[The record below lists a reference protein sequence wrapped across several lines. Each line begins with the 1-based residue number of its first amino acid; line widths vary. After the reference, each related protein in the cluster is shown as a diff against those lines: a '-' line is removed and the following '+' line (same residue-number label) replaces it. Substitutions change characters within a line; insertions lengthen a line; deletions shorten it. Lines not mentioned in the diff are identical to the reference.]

1 MTLILEKYRALLA
14 LDNGLR
20 FSKIDHD
27 DAMVADV
34 YKVESLEK
42 PCFILKICDR
52 PNDYTSEVYFLSH
65 FEKQIQV
72 PAIIK
77 TLPPSQENHGA
88 ILMEYLSGCLLK
100 PSLITKEIAFQLGK
114 SLAIIHS
121 NKTDGFGYL
130 NRDAE
135 LVSEPTSHFKDK
147 FLEGIDECKNHLPA
161 DLIVKLCNY
170 FDKTLH
176 LIAKSDGPCI
186 IHRDFRPGNIIV
198 ENNRLCGIIDWSS
211 ARASFAEDDFCSIE
225 HGEWGDFNHHKE
237 NFLEGY
243 SSIRKIPEYNKLMPL
258 LRLNRAIAV
267 IGFTV
272 KRNTWNT
279 TDSRPY
285 QFNRKF
291 VDNFFEGV
299 A

>member
-1 MTLILEKYRALLA
+1 MTVMLEKYKALLN
-14 LDNGLR
+14 LDKELQ

-34 YKVESLEK
+34 YKVENLGK
-42 PCFILKICDR
+42 PCFILKICNR
-52 PNDYTSEVYFLSH
+52 PNDFTSEVYFLNH

-100 PSLITKEIAFQLGK
+100 PSLITREIAFQLGK

-147 FLEGIDECKNHLPA
+147 FLEGI
-161 DLIVKLCNY
+161 
-170 FDKTLH
+170 
-176 LIAKSDGPCI
+176 
-186 IHRDFRPGNIIV
+186 
-198 ENNRLCGIIDWSS
+198 
-211 ARASFAEDDFCSIE
+211 
-225 HGEWGDFNHHKE
+225 
-237 NFLEGY
+237 
-243 SSIRKIPEYNKLMPL
+243 
-258 LRLNRAIAV
+258 
-267 IGFTV
+267 
-272 KRNTWNT
+272 
-279 TDSRPY
+279 
-285 QFNRKF
+285 
-291 VDNFFEGV
+291 
-299 A
+299 